1 MYKRQI
7 EGDDSIAELQKTS
20 TIVEPVFIQGLKE
33 IIQNITSGKI
43 KL

>member
-1 MYKRQI
+1 
-7 EGDDSIAELQKTS
+7 LQKTS

-33 IIQNITSGKI
+33 IIHNITNGKI